1 MFGVGLNQIVN
12 VPVINVIIPTNFKII
27 DAWVFDKIVAIQ
39 MTNNT
44 FAFYEKT
51 LVPSVSAKSL
61 AFNSGS
67 LKLNPNIVA
76 FDMDVGS

>member
-12 VPVINVIIPTNFKII
+12 VPVVNVVIPNNFKII
-27 DAWVFDKIVAIQ
+27 DAWVFDKIVAIH

-51 LVPSVSAKSL
+51 LVPSVSAKPL
-61 AFNSGS
+61 TFNSGS
-67 LKLNPNIVA
+67 LNLSQSIVA